1 MYRATTLVV
10 HVQEVVIAS
19 AVRTPLGS
27 FHGSLSPIPATRLG
41 AIAVQAAVVQ
51 AGESAC
57 PLVLT
62 FTQCCFQDLISVI
75 SGRLCDL
82 LSVSLA
88 SPKTFKDRCLG
99 TQHKLWWCIWKIKN
113 S

>member
-27 FHGSLSPIPATRLG
+27 FLGSLSPIPATRLG

-51 AGESAC
+51 AGESVCA
-57 PLVLT
+57 LVLT
-62 FTQCCFQDLISVI
+62 FTQCCFQDLISII

-88 SPKTFKDRCLG
+88 SPKHFQRQMFGYPT
-99 TQHKLWWCIWKIKN
+99 
-113 S
+113 